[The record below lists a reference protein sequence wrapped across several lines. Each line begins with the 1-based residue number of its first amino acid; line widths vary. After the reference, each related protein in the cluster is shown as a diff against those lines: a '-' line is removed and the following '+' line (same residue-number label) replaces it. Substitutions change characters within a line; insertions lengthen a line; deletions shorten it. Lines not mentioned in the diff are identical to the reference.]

1 MKQFQD
7 VYPATTEYQPYV
19 SLPTTTSQDV
29 TTSDHTISTT
39 SSTSVLVASIQ
50 PVMSLSTPPTTS
62 ATVSTSVS
70 LPSTIGTKFTVEIVS
85 DGSDDEMVEE
95 PVESIVSVSDVPYS
109 HNNDATVSV
118 DETSNVPVT
127 IDDAG
132 KLTSSTATCSLRS
145 DSSNSFYDEKIQ
157 RAPKVEGSRPV
168 YQQSAPSPVFQGCAG
183 TERPSESPMIDN
195 LSKLSESFSVLMY
208 SILQVL
214 RNPAMESFIN
224 DLDTKYGNGIGSV
237 SQEYHD
243 PEYQNLQMKLVFY
256 YCFCLQC
263 VYVCACVCA
272 FRYVR
277 VHVYVCICVTV
288 RACVV
293 NVCTYSECVHV
304 CVCVAPRVLIAIDM
318 K

>member
-1 MKQFQD
+1 MKQYPIQD
-7 VYPATTEYQPYV
+7 PTTTEYQPYT
-19 SLPTTTSQDV
+19 SLPTTTSQDI

-39 SSTSVLVASIQ
+39 TSTNVLAVNNIQ
-50 PVMSLSTPPTTS
+50 LVMSLSTPPTTS
-62 ATVSTSVS
+62 TTVSTSVS

-95 PVESIVSVSDVPYS
+95 PVESTVSVSDVPYS

-127 IDDAG
+127 IDDTG
-132 KLTSSTATCSLRS
+132 KLTSSTAACSLRS
-145 DSSNSFYDEKIQ
+145 DSSNSFYDEKTH

-168 YQQSAPSPVFQGCAG
+168 YQQGAPSPVFQGCAG
-183 TERPSESPMIDN
+183 TERPPENPMIDN

-243 PEYQNLQMKLVFY
+243 PEYQSLQMKLVYY
-256 YCFCLQC
+256 YCFCIQC
-263 VYVCACVCA
+263 VCARVCACVYA
-272 FRYVR
+272 YV
-277 VHVYVCICVTV
+277 
-288 RACVV
+288 
-293 NVCTYSECVHV
+293 
-304 CVCVAPRVLIAIDM
+304 
-318 K
+318 